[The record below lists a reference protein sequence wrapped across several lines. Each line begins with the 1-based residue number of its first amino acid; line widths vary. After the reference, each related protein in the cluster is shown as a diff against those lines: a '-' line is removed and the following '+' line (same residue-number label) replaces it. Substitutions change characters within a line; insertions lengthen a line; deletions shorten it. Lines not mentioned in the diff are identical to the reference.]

1 MSAPAAHPP
10 EPLDPAL
17 LAPLDPEQALHLL
30 DGLTWLPA
38 AGPDRWRRIA
48 DHLAARLPD
57 RPAPAPRD
65 CRDAARALAAALGG
79 PTGEGG
85 QPGGAGALYRAKY
98 DLIALLHPDPWFT
111 FLNMGHCTAGP
122 DGPDPCADP
131 ELPGTGR
138 HGGALYDLTAA
149 PAPLEGAAVLD
160 VGCGRG
166 GGTARLA
173 RTRRPRTV
181 TGLDASPRNV
191 AFCQRDHTAPGLDFR
206 YGEADRLPHP
216 DASFDA
222 VVSVESVH
230 CFPDA
235 GRFLAEAA
243 RVLRP
248 GGHLLLADEWLG
260 RRRARPGPR
269 RRRGR
274 AVRRGGGGH
283 HRRGAPLAGPPA
295 RGGRP
300 AARHP
305 GGGTPCRLRPL
316 LRRPGRPR
324 LGGPVPLRALRL
336 PAAARPPGGLSR

>member
-1 MSAPAAHPP
+1 MTPAVPGPP
-10 EPLDPAL
+10 APLDPAL

-38 AGPDRWRRIA
+38 DGPDRWRRVA

-79 PTGEGG
+79 PAAEGG
-85 QPGGAGALYRAKY
+85 APAGTAALYRAKY

-122 DGPDPCADP
+122 DGPDRCADP

-191 AFCQRDHTAPGLDFR
+191 AHCRRDHAAPGLSFR
-206 YGEADRLPHP
+206 YGEADRLPFP

-230 CFPDA
+230 CFPDP

-248 GGHLLLADEWLG
+248 GGHLLLADEWPAADVHG
-260 RRRARPGPR
+260 
-269 RRRGR
+269 
-274 AVRRGGGGH
+274 
-283 HRRGAPLAGPPA
+283 PA
-295 RGGRP
+295 R
-300 AARHP
+300 AATAA
-305 GGGTPCRLRPL
+305 GLRVEAVEDVTAGV
-316 LRRPGRPR
+316 LRS
-324 LGGPVPLRALRL
+324 LERL
-336 PAAARPPGGLSR
+336 PAEAARLLPTLDGARRDSYARFFADRVGRDSAGLYRSGRCVYLRVHARRQG